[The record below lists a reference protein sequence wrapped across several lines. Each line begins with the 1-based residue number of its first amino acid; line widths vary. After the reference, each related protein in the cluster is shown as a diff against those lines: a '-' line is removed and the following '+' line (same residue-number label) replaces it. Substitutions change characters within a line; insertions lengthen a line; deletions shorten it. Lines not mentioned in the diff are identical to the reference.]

1 MYIRPRH
8 AVRACIVAGLVFA
21 ALPLTPAAPGGIWTS
36 PAGAAPIAITG
47 LTPSLIRQAQRG
59 PIDVIMLLRRG
70 NGAAVLHD
78 LEATGASRI
87 LSLDI
92 VHGLAARVSA
102 QTLEALRGN
111 PELAAI
117 TLDHKYQVYPAPNA
131 AEMNQHLAKSGVRAV
146 SQVPAGHTLVSEPN
160 TLSLIRAD
168 LAHKQFTGKGTRV
181 AILDSGIDLGQ
192 PDLKGVVATGSD
204 GKPLYADFTG
214 TDLTDTVGH
223 GTACAGTIAGQART
237 IYVTNDTYR
246 AEVYPAAKPG
256 QRFDDKTYFTF
267 GGVAP
272 GVKLMI
278 GKVLDARAPFL
289 FTTDSNLVRAIG
301 WAVENHADVISESWG
316 TNFPFVTDG
325 VDIVSLADEAA
336 VQAGVTVVAADG
348 NSGPGQ
354 GTLGSPATAPDVIAA
369 GASTNLDNFAETG
382 IFANYGKITPDN
394 IAYFTSHGPTSDGRN
409 RPDVYAPGDGGWATF
424 PRNYAQD
431 SPTAPP
437 YTIGYFGGTSMATPV
452 IAGVAAMVIG
462 AYESTHHGRRPSPA
476 YVKQVILSSADTMGY
491 PAADQAAGR
500 VDALR
505 AIQTVLRQ
513 GPSILLSGSPSLY
526 GEPGNRPSHA
536 ITVINSGS
544 TPERVTFQNP
554 VLHQTKALS
563 FKGTLVADDLYP
575 FQFIVPAG
583 VNKLTASINFQS
595 QITIPKPSPQKASN
609 LSVRLM
615 IYDPQ
620 NNLVNYAESSQA
632 GSGFTSTTVGHPVPG
647 RWTAVV
653 SEIPAVDAHH
663 VRHYINAGFTG
674 HIALGRF
681 FSEPPMVSPSQVT
694 LRPGQTTHV
703 TFTAARL
710 TSPGVSVFT
719 VQAREH
725 DLAPVPTGST
735 APGDQI
741 ATIPVVVTTAIPI
754 RNGYGLFGGAYT
766 GGVGDQGFATE
777 TKYFTFVA
785 PAHMRT
791 LQVSIAWQHPGNFF
805 WVSLIDPNGKITNLE
820 DNALINPQDPSGPP
834 DLSQRTI
841 DGYLIN
847 PTPGV
852 WRVTVL
858 NSTPAGLYPT
868 EQLRGIVAFDQPFAR
883 LSTSTITAQAGG
895 GAAPFTIKVA
905 NTGLGVEGYLTY
917 ATSDQYQYLPLGGT
931 GGVLQDGPLGATSTQ
946 VISYTTAFVP
956 PGTQKIVTQAETLNG
971 NAPLDVQMSDP
982 IAETYQGFGVPTKV
996 AISGKTGQGTVTAVQ
1011 GNTLPSG
1018 NWFVQLSVPG
1028 HASTKPIYVAASTQ
1042 GYALAPQP
1050 WVTMDAQFGKNLT
1063 INASGFFQGNL
1074 VAALPQKGSTIHGTI
1089 KVPQGV
1095 APGTYHAHIYVLT
1108 SLFDQ
1113 LANLPLTITVSAP
1126 APQPVPTVDPLLAT
1140 IASTQYFPEGA
1151 TGQGL
1156 TDNVDLVN
1164 PGNVDAHA
1172 QVRLLT
1178 DSGWTT
1184 VTRYD
1189 IPPRSRRTVNLQPLV
1204 GDNQSIATLVQG
1216 DQPLVSGRAITRVDA
1231 SGSYSVGA
1239 PDTAR
1244 RWYFADGYT
1253 VGSFEEYLTFLN
1265 PGNSTAHVHI
1275 HLVNDQGG
1283 TKDATTT
1290 VAPSSRTTIRVADIV
1305 SEQALSAVATSDV
1318 PVVAER
1324 TQIFAGGR
1332 QGLAT
1337 TVGATATLTT
1347 GYIDPGHLPS
1357 HAQAH
1362 LILFNPGPSVAH
1374 VHLAIITTRGG
1385 IASRRVLV
1393 LRAGHRSTIDLS
1405 ASAGTANLGLSFSS
1419 DQGIV
1424 AEKTA
1429 YFGQFTRS
1437 MVGGSSLFATG
1448 SPSAAQVF
1456 PGGATA
1462 GGATDTIGIYN
1473 PSTISAQ
1480 ARVTGLFGAGQRVSR
1495 TVTVPAL
1502 GRISLKAR
1510 DLGIPGSN
1518 SSIIVEG
1525 VGGAKFYATQ
1535 SLINAAGDSG
1545 TEVAGVPYV
1554 AQ

>member
-1 MYIRPRH
+1 MYIRSRH

-21 ALPLTPAAPGGIWTS
+21 ALPLTPGAPGGIGNS
-36 PAGAAPIAITG
+36 RAGASPITITG
-47 LTPSLIRQAQRG
+47 LTPSLISQAQRG
-59 PIDVIMLLRRG
+59 PIDVIMLLRQG
-70 NGAAVLHD
+70 GGAAVLHD
-78 LEATGASRI
+78 LETTGASRI

-117 TLDHKYQVYPAPNA
+117 TLDHTYKIYPAPNA
-131 AEMNQHLAKSGVRAV
+131 GEMNQHLAKSGIRAV
-146 SQVPAGHTLVSEPN
+146 STVPAGQTVASEPN
-160 TLSLIRAD
+160 TLGLIKAD
-168 LAHKQFTGKGTRV
+168 LAHKQFSGKGTRI

-192 PDLKGVVATGSD
+192 PDLKGVVATGAD

-223 GTACAGTIAGQART
+223 GTAVAGTIAGQART
-237 IYVTNDTYR
+237 IYETNDTYR
-246 AEVYPAAKPG
+246 AEVYPVAKPG
-256 QRFDDKTYFTF
+256 QRFNDKTYFTF
-267 GGVAP
+267 EGVAP

-278 GKVLDARAPFL
+278 GKILDARAPFL
-289 FTTDSNLVRAIG
+289 FTTDSNIVRAIG
-301 WAVENHADVISESWG
+301 WAVANHADVISESWG

-369 GASTNLDNFAETG
+369 GASTNFDNFAQTG

-394 IAYFTSHGPTSDGRN
+394 IAYFTSRGPTSDGRN

-424 PRNYAQD
+424 PRNFAQD
-431 SPTAPP
+431 SPTSPP

-462 AYESTHHGRRPSPA
+462 AYESIHHGRHPTPA
-476 YVKQVILSSADTMGY
+476 YVKQVILSSADNLGY

-500 VDALR
+500 VDALA
-505 AIQTVLRQ
+505 AIQTVLHQ

-526 GEPGNRPSHA
+526 GEPGTRPSHS
-536 ITVINSGS
+536 ITVTNSGS
-544 TPERVTFQNP
+544 TSERVTFQNP
-554 VLHQTKALS
+554 VLHQTKAIS
-563 FKGTLVADDLYP
+563 FKGTLAADAISP
-575 FQFIVPAG
+575 FTFTVPAG
-583 VNKLTASINFQS
+583 LNKLTASVNFPS
-595 QITIPKPSPQKASN
+595 QTTIPKPSPQRASN
-609 LSVRLM
+609 LSLRLI

-620 NNLVNYAESSQA
+620 NNMVNYAESSQA
-632 GSGFTSTTVGHPVPG
+632 GSGFTSTTVAHPVPG

-663 VRHYINAGFTG
+663 VRHYINTSFTG

-681 FSEPPMVSPSQVT
+681 FSEPTLVSPSQVT

-703 TFTAARL
+703 TFTTPPL
-710 TSPGVSVFT
+710 TSPGVSVVT

-725 DLAPVPTGST
+725 SLAPVAAGGAVS
-735 APGDQI
+735 GDRI

-754 RNGYGLFGGAYT
+754 RNGFGLFGGAYT

-785 PAHMRT
+785 PAHMHT
-791 LQVSIAWQHPGNFF
+791 LQVSIAWQHSGNLF

-834 DLSQRTI
+834 DLSQRSI

-847 PTPGV
+847 PAAGV

-868 EQLRGIVAFDQPFAR
+868 EQLRGIVAFDQPFAQ
-883 LSTSTITAQAGG
+883 LSTDAISTQAGG
-895 GAAPFTIKVA
+895 AAEPFTVKVA
-905 NTGLGVEGYLTY
+905 NTGLGVEGYLSY
-917 ATSDQYQYLPLGGT
+917 ATTDQYQYLPLGGA
-931 GGVLQDGPLGATSTQ
+931 GGMLQDGPLGATSTQ
-946 VISYTTAFVP
+946 VMSYTTAFVP
-956 PGTQKIVTQAETLNG
+956 PGTEKIVTQAETLNG

-982 IAETYQGFGVPTKV
+982 IAETYQGFGVPTQV

-1028 HASTKPIYVAASTQ
+1028 HATTKPIYVAAATQ
-1042 GYALAPQP
+1042 GYSLAPQP
-1050 WVTMDAQFGKNLT
+1050 WVTMDAQYGKNVT

-1074 VAALPQKGSTIHGTI
+1074 AAALPQKGTLIHGTV
-1089 KVPQGV
+1089 KVPDGI
-1095 APGTYHAHIYVLT
+1095 APGVYHAHIYVLT

-1113 LANLPLTITVSAP
+1113 LADLPLTITVKAA

-1164 PGNVDAHA
+1164 PGNVDAHV

-1178 DSGWTT
+1178 DGGWTT
-1184 VTRYD
+1184 VTRYNL
-1189 IPPRSRRTVNLQPLV
+1189 PPRSRRTVNLQPLV
-1204 GDNQSIATLVQG
+1204 GNNQSIATLIQG
-1216 DQPLVSGRAITRVDA
+1216 DQPLVSGRAITRQNA
-1231 SGSYSVGA
+1231 SGSYSEGA
-1239 PDTAR
+1239 ADAAR

-1253 VGSFEEYLTFLN
+1253 VGSFEEYLSFIN
-1265 PGNSTAHVHI
+1265 PGTTVAHVHI

-1283 TKDATTT
+1283 AKDANTT
-1290 VAPSSRTTIRVADIV
+1290 VAPSSRTTIRVADIA
-1305 SEQALSAVATSDV
+1305 SEQAVSVVTTSDV

-1324 TQIFAGGR
+1324 TQIFATGR

-1337 TVGATATLTT
+1337 TVGATATLTS

-1362 LILFNPGPSVAH
+1362 LILFNPGPAVAH
-1374 VHLAIITTRGG
+1374 VNLKIINTRG
-1385 IASRRVLV
+1385 AVARSRMVTLQ
-1393 LRAGHRSTIDLS
+1393 AGHRVTINLS
-1405 ASAGTANLGLSFSS
+1405 ASYGTADLGLVFTS

-1424 AEKTA
+1424 AEKAA
-1429 YFGQFTRS
+1429 YFGQFTHS
-1437 MVGGSSLFATG
+1437 TVGGSNLFATG
-1448 SPSAAQVF
+1448 SPSADQVF
-1456 PGGATA
+1456 PGGTTA
-1462 GGATDTIGIYN
+1462 GGATDTLGIYN
-1473 PSTISAQ
+1473 PSTTSSRA
-1480 ARVTGLFGAGQRVSR
+1480 AVTVLYGAGKSVTR
-1495 TVTVPAL
+1495 TVSVPAL
-1502 GRISLKAR
+1502 SRISLKAR
-1510 DLGIPGSN
+1510 DLGVPGVA
-1518 SSIIVEG
+1518 SSILVEG
-1525 VGGAKFYATQ
+1525 VNGARFYAIQ
-1535 SLINAAGDSG
+1535 SMINPAGDSG
-1545 TEVAGVPYV
+1545 SEVAGVPYT
-1554 AQ
+1554 AP